1 MLDPFTLR
9 AIISVFFM
17 SLSAPIMVIMLLR
30 GALYITPEI
39 SHAALGG
46 AALGVLLQTLS
57 MIPIDPFIIV
67 ILFCTGA
74 AALTA
79 YAGRGGPQSLTMMI
93 SALLAVSVT
102 AYALIRSWLPI
113 EKRIIV
119 DGYLISDILLLSD
132 IDIISLSVTSI
143 IAFLITLVFYKEFIY
158 ICFDADTAEALGL
171 RVKLYDTLLFVI
183 ASIAVTVIVK
193 AVGVLLSVALLI
205 LPAAA
210 SRILARNI
218 NRMFMASLMLVL
230 LSGAIGIAL
239 SYQFNIPTSGAI
251 ALTSTILFALAYLAK
266 LKK

>member
-9 AIISVFFM
+9 AFISVFFM

-46 AALGVLLQTLS
+46 AALGVLLQTLF
-57 MIPIDPFIIV
+57 ITLIDPFIIV
-67 ILFCTGA
+67 ILFCAGVA
-74 AALTA
+74 ILTA
-79 YAGRGGPQSLTMMI
+79 YVGRSGLQSLSMMM

-102 AYALIRSWLPI
+102 IYALIRSWLPK

-132 IDIISLSVTSI
+132 IDIINLAVTSI
-143 IAFLITLVFYKEFIY
+143 ISFLITLVFYKEFIY

-171 RVKLYDTLLFVI
+171 RVKLYDALLF
-183 ASIAVTVIVK
+183 ATTSIAAAVIVK

-218 NRMFMASLMLVL
+218 NRMFAASLMLVL

-251 ALTSTILFALAYLAK
+251 AFTSTIIFALAYLTK